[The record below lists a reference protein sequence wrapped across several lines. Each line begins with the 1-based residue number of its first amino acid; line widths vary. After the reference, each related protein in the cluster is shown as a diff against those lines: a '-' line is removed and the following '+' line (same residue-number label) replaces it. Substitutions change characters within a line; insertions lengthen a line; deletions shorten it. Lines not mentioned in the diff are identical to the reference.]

1 MELIRTPDERLE
13 ALAAFLRVLR
23 EGPVSNDTHK
33 RYSHVLATA
42 TSYEV
47 NGAIHAVL
55 ESAPD
60 TASWEAPVARFLR
73 SVSASLDRESL
84 PDYPPGHPLRLLLEE
99 NAAAAGALD
108 RLAEA
113 VKGSPDKPLKLL
125 KKELEGLEVLK
136 SHYEN
141 LQNGLFPL
149 YEEAFAAHACVRL
162 MWTLQDKVLAL
173 RKSLLSL
180 PDSTPVSSGSGAVK
194 ALGTLFTLGKNLAWR
209 EERILYPVSWRVISP
224 GLFGALDGRTGSETK
239 RPGTREGD
247 RQRPAFSCGTGS
259 LSGEV
264 LEALFNA
271 LPVDV
276 SFIDADDRVAFFSDP
291 PGRIF
296 PRSPAV
302 IGRRVQ
308 NCHPPKS
315 VATVEKILE
324 SFRSGER
331 DREEFWLS
339 SGERFV
345 HISYAAL
352 RSPGGDYLGTLEI
365 SQDAA
370 PLRKLSG
377 EKRLL

>member
-13 ALAAFLRVLR
+13 TLAAFLRVLR
-23 EGPVSNDTHK
+23 EGPVSPDTHK
-33 RYSHVLATA
+33 KYSHVLATA

-55 ESAPD
+55 ENAPD

-73 SVSASLDRESL
+73 AVSASLDRESL
-84 PDYPPGHPLRLLLEE
+84 PVYPPGHPLRRLLDE
-99 NAAAAGALD
+99 NAAAVEALD
-108 RLAEA
+108 RLAGA
-113 VKGSPDKPLKLL
+113 VKAAPDIPLREL
-125 KKELEGLEVLK
+125 KKALQGLDVLK
-136 SHYEN
+136 NHYEN

-180 PDSTPVSSGSGAVK
+180 PDSTTLSNGSGAVK

-209 EERILYPVSWRVISP
+209 EERILYPVSWRMVSP
-224 GLFGALDGRTGSETK
+224 ELFAAMTDGSMPEAGSTGVKAGAA
-239 RPGTREGD
+239 
-247 RQRPAFSCGTGS
+247 QRPVYSCGTGS

-264 LEALFNA
+264 LDAMFQA
-271 LPVDV
+271 LPVDI
-276 SFIDADDRVAFFSDP
+276 SFIDVDDRVAFYSDP

-296 PRSPAV
+296 PRNPAV

-315 VATVEKILE
+315 VATVERIVE

-345 HISYAAL
+345 HISYVAL
-352 RSPGGDYLGTLEI
+352 RSAEGSYLGTLEI

-370 PLRKLSG
+370 PLRKLTG